1 VHQCLG
7 HPCRFIA
14 SPPSVPAE
22 GDELRCT
29 PFVRDRG
36 LLDVPPSGYAIYQS
50 SRESSTLITPTNEP
64 VGFSRSAGSPTPHDP
79 PLDDPFS
86 ARPHLREVCDD
97 LAAGCKAF
105 LMTDSNQK
113 RTGEVLE
120 SVRRIFVY
128 GRGGWV
134 SWSRDGQFLTFGEKG
149 GITLV
154 EPESDRSRSV
164 LSDLSTVTYAEWSHD
179 NQFLA
184 ALVGSTQVIVFDCQT
199 GAVVASVR
207 CEGRLL
213 AWHPRFPRL
222 AIATAAG
229 VSIISP
235 EHWTAPRTIAPI
247 DGPNAVAWMTDGSLL
262 VGTSGGLQQFGR
274 TSALTITAEGDVQV
288 IAATDRFVAAGGATW
303 LIAFD
308 TQSGKE
314 TYLEAHTHPVSALTF
329 SPDGQLLVS
338 RATDGETVIWST
350 RGWRLLYSFHGGLWP
365 DSFHSVAFCPR
376 GNLLAM
382 STGYGEAV
390 DLLRIHAEE
399 AKTDSVLYM
408 TSKIALVGDS
418 GVGKTG
424 LAWRLVHG
432 QFEPQSSTHGEQF
445 WVVDNLSTVLADGTE
460 CNAVLWDLAG
470 QPDYRLIHSL
480 FISDADVALLVFDPT
495 NREDPLKGVNFWLRA
510 LSTGTSTACRTILV
524 PARTDRGTGL
534 LTAAELEQFCLRQ
547 GISGGFV
554 ATSAVTGEGTSALLE
569 RITSQIN
576 WTSRPATVTTKN
588 FKRIKDHVLTLK
600 GESNRQHILV
610 APTELRD
617 EVSEAAGTEFTVADV
632 RVATRHLANH
642 GYVRQLR
649 SSTGEEFVLLTPD
662 LLNNLASSI
671 VLEARRELKGL
682 GALEEHRLASGH
694 YPFRELEGLPEKE
707 RKMLLDAAVT
717 LFIEH
722 NVCFR
727 ASLGTET
734 YIIFPS
740 LINQNRPLIE
750 QKETI
755 DGNAYTISGATDNV
769 YAALVVLL
777 GYTNTFTRTNQWRN
791 NAEYEMGDGQIC
803 GFRLAEEREGEI
815 DLVLYFGIA
824 TAERTRQL
832 FQSLFELFLDLRH
845 VSVHTYPPVVC
856 VTCKYAQP
864 RVEVMKRHALEKR
877 SMFCSNCGTV
887 IPLASPILI
896 PPAGDAT
903 IDRDQRTAHNRTQF
917 EAALTRLKGL
927 IRDRRSTAPPSC
939 FISYARGTVEEDR
952 WIEELAMN
960 LRQADAPVLLD
971 RWHNIPG
978 ASITRFLELAA
989 TVDFVIVVGTE
1000 RLRAKYDD
1008 ADATHVIASELQT
1021 VGARMRSRAAGSSV
1035 IPVLRSGTPETALP
1049 PFLQDTVFLDFS
1061 DDASYFEI
1069 LFDLLLRLYDI
1080 GYDDPAVRDLRKKV
1094 SAFEIPTVATV
1105 DALVN
1110 PAGAG

>member
-1 VHQCLG
+1 MCHHDICDSCQKIRALRPIDG
-7 HPCRFIA
+7 I
-14 SPPSVPAE
+14 PA
-22 GDELRCT
+22 R
-29 PFVRDRG
+29 
-36 LLDVPPSGYAIYQS
+36 
-50 SRESSTLITPTNEP
+50 
-64 VGFSRSAGSPTPHDP
+64 HDP
-79 PLDDPFS
+79 PLLHPS
-86 ARPHLREVCDD
+86 LVRRRLRNVEDNF
-97 LAAGCKAF
+97 AAGRTAS
-105 LMTDSNQK
+105 LMTDSSQTRK
-113 RTGEVLE
+113 GEVLE
-120 SVRRIFVY
+120 SVRRIVVY
-128 GRGGWV
+128 GGGGWV
-134 SWSRDGQFLTFGEKG
+134 SWSRDGQLLAFGEKG
-149 GITLV
+149 DITLV
-154 EPESDRSRSV
+154 EAESAPSRNLLNPPPLTFNGWGDRR
-164 LSDLSTVTYAEWSHD
+164 TVSYAEWSHD

-184 ALVGSTQVIVFDCQT
+184 ALVKQGENNY
-199 GAVVASVR
+199 VVVWDWPAATVAATIP
-207 CEGRLL
+207 CDGKFL

-222 AIATAAG
+222 AIATASG
-229 VSIISP
+229 VSVVSP
-235 EHWTAPRTIAPI
+235 DRWTAPRTVAPV
-247 DGPNAVAWMTDGSLL
+247 DGPNSVAWMKDDSLL
-262 VGTSGGLQQFGR
+262 VGTNSGLQQFGR
-274 TSALTITAEGDVQV
+274 TSEWTVTAEGDIRVV
-288 IAATDRFVAAGGATW
+288 AATERFVAAGGLTW
-303 LIAFD
+303 IITFD
-308 TQSGKE
+308 TQTGKE
-314 TYLEAHTHPVSALTF
+314 TYLEAHTHPISALTF

-350 RGWRLLYSFHGGLWP
+350 RGWQLLYSFHGGLWP
-365 DSFHSVAFCPR
+365 DSSHSIAFHPH

-390 DLLRIHAEE
+390 DVLRIHAEE
-399 AKTDSVLYM
+399 ATTDSVLYM

-470 QPDYRLIHSL
+470 QPDYRLIHTL
-480 FISDADVALLVFDPT
+480 FIGDADVALLVFDPT
-495 NREDPLKGVNFWLRA
+495 NRQDPLKGVNFWLRA
-510 LSTGTSTACRTILV
+510 LFTGTSTACRTILV

-534 LTAAELEQFCLRQ
+534 LTPDDLEQFCLRE
-547 GISGGFV
+547 GISGGYV
-554 ATSAVTGEGTSALLE
+554 PTSAATGEGTAALLE
-569 RITSQIN
+569 RIASQIN
-576 WTSRPATVTTKN
+576 WTARPATVTSKT

-600 GESNRQHILV
+600 GESSQQHVLV
-610 APTELRD
+610 TPAELRD
-617 EVSEAAGTEFTVADV
+617 AVSGAAGTEFTVADV

-649 SSTGEEFVLLTPD
+649 SSTGEEFILLTPD

-682 GALEEHRLASGH
+682 GALEEHMLASGH
-694 YPFRELEGLPEKE
+694 YPFRELEGLPEKD

-755 DGNAYTISGATDNV
+755 DGNAYTVSGATDNV

-791 NAEYEMGDGQIC
+791 NAEYEMGEGQIC

-815 DLVLYFGIA
+815 DLVLYFGTA
-824 TAERTRQL
+824 TAERTRRL
-832 FQSLFELFLDLRH
+832 FQSLFELFLDSRQ
-845 VSVHTYPPVVC
+845 VVVRTYPPVVC
-856 VTCKYAQP
+856 ISCRYAQP
-864 RVEVMKRHALEKR
+864 RVEVMKRQALDKQ
-877 SMFCSNCGTV
+877 SMFCSNCGTI
-887 IPLASPILI
+887 IPLVSPILV

-903 IDRDQRTAHNRTQF
+903 LDRDRRTARNRTQF

-927 IRDRRSTAPPSC
+927 IRDRRAAAPPSC
-939 FISYARGTVEEDR
+939 LISYARGTIEEDR
-952 WIEELAMN
+952 WVEELAVN
-960 LRQADAPVLLD
+960 LRNADAAVLLD
-971 RWHNIPG
+971 RWHNVPG

-1008 ADATHVIASELQT
+1008 ADAAHVVASELQT
-1021 VGARMRSRAAGSSV
+1021 IGARMRSRAARASV

-1049 PFLQDTVFLDFS
+1049 PFLQDTVFLDFRE
-1061 DDASYFEI
+1061 DASYFEH
-1069 LFDLLLRLYDI
+1069 LFDLMLRLYDI
-1080 GYDDPAVRDLRKKV
+1080 GYDDPAVRDLREKV
-1094 SAFEIPTVATV
+1094 RAFELPTATTL
-1105 DALVN
+1105 DALAD
-1110 PAGAG
+1110 PA